1 MRFQKMPILLG
12 AKIKRVS
19 IDRVVDKGL
28 KFIGC
33 GGNTSS
39 HIKGFMIENSTFEGQ
54 NSSNRAVEI
63 LETNLKVVN
72 SSFFSNRVSHCLS
85 VYCRKVDLYM
95 VYQVGGAIFVNK
107 SNASLINCTFSKQQ
121 R

>member
-1 MRFQKMPILLG
+1 MHFQKMPILLG

-54 NSSNRAVEI
+54 NSSSRAVEI
-63 LETNLKVVN
+63 LETKP
-72 SSFFSNRVSHCLS
+72 
-85 VYCRKVDLYM
+85 
-95 VYQVGGAIFVNK
+95 
-107 SNASLINCTFSKQQ
+107 
-121 R
+121 

>member
-1 MRFQKMPILLG
+1 M
-12 AKIKRVS
+12 
-19 IDRVVDKGL
+19 KGL
-28 KFIGC
+28 KFIRC
-33 GGNTSS
+33 GGNTFSR
-39 HIKGFMIENSTFEGQ
+39 IKSFMIENSTFEGQ

-72 SSFFSNRVSHCLS
+72 SSFFSNRVGRCLS
-85 VYCRKVDLYM
+85 VYNRKVDLYM
-95 VYQVGGAIFVNK
+95 LYRVGGAIFVNK